1 MKRLPSELN
10 ALKLRNRK
18 KQIFTKLT
26 EKIKTK
32 EVYCQNTE
40 SSDIE
45 KKLGYTNK
53 SSKCRGKFR
62 IWKNDSGAV
71 VYFMLCSERL
81 KQNPN
86 LQLMI
91 MEVQQ
96 KTNQK

>member
-45 KKLGYTNK
+45 KKMGYTNK
-53 SSKCRGKFR
+53 KTTSVEENLGYGKM
-62 IWKNDSGAV
+62 ILN
-71 VYFMLCSERL
+71 Y
-81 KQNPN
+81 N
-86 LQLMI
+86 QLH
-91 MEVQQ
+91 QQ
-96 KTNQK
+96 DLVLWE